1 MKKLSLFAT
10 AAIVA
15 MTGCTQSESF
25 DGLLTQDLEIS
36 FEAFS
41 GNATN
46 TKVGFATGK
55 ITDDSFQF
63 ASVAF
68 YTEKSDAWIKEN
80 GKTTGTPWDGINSLG
95 TQWLRFTDI
104 KAVKNNN
111 NKIVS
116 FKSDT
121 KAYWPK
127 KGYLNFFSWYPSD
140 VNNVSMSKGA
150 LKIADYKVVAAANQ
164 DLMVADPALGL
175 FRTDDD
181 ANYTPTDA
189 DYSGVKTM
197 FRHKLTKIGVEA
209 KVKDLGESNLEK
221 FEVTIK
227 KVEIGSVAYKGTFQG
242 VAVATD
248 SNNKGEWTVDTTSA
262 KRTNYNFPIN
272 VTPVKVVYPYTN
284 ASPYYVSAVK
294 DQIMLL
300 PQTRIEMGPNAV
312 LKLTCD
318 LEYTVKGATD
328 PIVEEDYVYQTT
340 ISDLEWKL
348 NETTG
353 ENEWMMKADSQ
364 NGPKYLD
371 WGINKYIIY
380 RLVLGLD
387 EIEWAPVVMD
397 WENAEYVEP
406 IDVQ

>member
-1 MKKLSLFAT
+1 MKKLNLFAT

-36 FEAFS
+36 FDAFS
-41 GNATN
+41 GNATK

-55 ITDDSFQF
+55 ITDASFKF

-68 YTEKSDAWIKEN
+68 YTEESDAWINEN
-80 GKTTGTPWDGINSLG
+80 GKTTGTPWDGIDSLG

-104 KAVKNNN
+104 KAVKDNNN

-140 VNNVSMSKGA
+140 VKNVSMSKGA

-209 KVKDLGESNLEK
+209 KVKDLGEESNLEK

-227 KVEIGSVAYKGTFQG
+227 KVEIESVAYKGTFQG

-272 VTPVKVVYPYTN
+272 ETPVKVVYPYTN
-284 ASPYYVSAVK
+284 DDPYYVSAVD

-318 LEYTVKGATD
+318 LEYTVKGATK
-328 PIVEEDYVYQTT
+328 PIVEKDYVYQTT
-340 ISDLEWKL
+340 ISDLQW
-348 NETTG
+348 NETEQKWEEKPQQQG
-353 ENEWMMKADSQ
+353 
-364 NGPKYLD
+364 GPKYLD
-371 WGINKYIIY
+371 WGINQYIIY

-397 WENAEYVEP
+397 WETEYVEP

>member
-1 MKKLSLFAT
+1 MKKLNLFAT

-46 TKVGFATGK
+46 TKVGFATGR
-55 ITDDSFQF
+55 ITDDNFQF
-63 ASVAF
+63 ASVAY
-68 YTEKSDAWIKEN
+68 YTKDKDAWETEN
-80 GKTTGTPWDGINSLG
+80 AKDAAWDKADFLG

-104 KAVKNNN
+104 KAETKGD
-111 NKIVS
+111 KIVS
-116 FKSDT
+116 FKSAT

-127 KGYLNFFSWYPSD
+127 EGYLNFFSWYP
-140 VNNVSMSKGA
+140 NTINAQMSKGA
-150 LKIADYKVVAAANQ
+150 LSIANYEIVAAANV
-164 DLMVADPALGL
+164 DLMVADPALNL
-175 FRTDDD
+175 RRTDED
-181 ANYTPTDA
+181 AKYTPADA
-189 DYSGVKTM
+189 DYTGVKTM
-197 FRHKLTKIGVEA
+197 FRHKLTKIGVQA
-209 KVKDLGESNLEK
+209 KVKDLGKSNLEK

-227 KVEIGSVAYKGTFQG
+227 KVEINSVAYKGTFQG
-242 VAVATD
+242 VAVATP

-272 VTPVKVVYPYTN
+272 DTPVKVVYPYTN
-284 ASPYYVSAVK
+284 NDPSYVEAVD

-318 LEYTVKGATD
+318 LEYTVKGATV
-328 PIVEEDYVYQTT
+328 PIVEKDYVYQTT

-353 ENEWMMKADSQ
+353 ENEWVMKPQ
-364 NGPKYLD
+364 QQGGPTYLD
-371 WGINKYIIY
+371 WGINQYIIY

-397 WENAEYVEP
+397 WEKANYVEP
-406 IDVQ
+406 IEVE

>member
-1 MKKLSLFAT
+1 MKKIYFLAT
-10 AAIVA
+10 AAVFVLA
-15 MTGCTQSESF
+15 SCTKSESF
-25 DGLLTQDLEIS
+25 DGMNDLEIS

-41 GNATN
+41 GKT
-46 TKVGFATGK
+46 TKVGFGNGK
-55 ITDDSFQF
+55 ITDKEFQF
-63 ASVAF
+63 ASVAY
-68 YTEKSDAWIKEN
+68 YTKDKGAWETENAKDAA
-80 GKTTGTPWDGINSLG
+80 WDKADFLG

-104 KAVKNNN
+104 KAVTEGDN
-111 NKIVS
+111 IVS
-116 FKSDT
+116 FKSAT

-127 KGYLNFFSWYPSD
+127 EGYLNFFSWYPSTI
-140 VNNVSMSKGA
+140 NAQMSKGA
-150 LKIADYKVVAAANQ
+150 LSIADYEIVAAANQ

-181 ANYTPTDA
+181 AKYKPSDA

-209 KVKDLGESNLEK
+209 KIKDLGESNLDK

-227 KVEIGSVAYKGTFQG
+227 NVEIVGVANKGAFQG
-242 VAVATD
+242 DPMDYSLDA
-248 SNNKGEWTVDTTSA
+248 WTVDA
-262 KRTNYNFPIN
+262 KTNADYDFPMPANGKGIT
-272 VTPVKVVYPYTN
+272 VSYPYTN
-284 ASPYYVSAVK
+284 DDPHYVSAVD

-300 PQTRIEMGPNAV
+300 PQTRIEMGNDAI

-318 LEYTVKGATD
+318 LEYTVNGATK
-328 PIVEEDYVYQTT
+328 PIVEKDYVYQTT
-340 ISDLEWKL
+340 ISDLQW
-348 NETTG
+348 NETEKKYEVKPQQQG
-353 ENEWMMKADSQ
+353 
-364 NGPKYLD
+364 GPIYLD

-397 WENAEYVEP
+397 WETEYVEP